1 MYSMGA
7 DMNFVASIKK
17 GVRGWLKNL
26 RDPPNLFQEPIWKV
40 RVEFLVLTLLS
51 PILIPRYV
59 IEKRMGKW
67 RRHRRMPPIFQLFER
82 EGGFQL
88 RELEQLIADGA
99 DVNARERKDGKTPLI
114 FAVMQDSPWEENGR
128 RWLEVCRVLLEA
140 GADPDADYD
149 CGEIRRSPI
158 YFAYLA
164 GNVELLDLLLQAG
177 ANPRSKA
184 WLQFVNAEPR
194 PDAWLEQQRPEI
206 RDRLCRWETEQEA
219 LRLDATLPG
228 ATKAVPNSRARL

>member
-1 MYSMGA
+1 
-7 DMNFVASIKK
+7 
-17 GVRGWLKNL
+17 
-26 RDPPNLFQEPIWKV
+26 
-40 RVEFLVLTLLS
+40 
-51 PILIPRYV
+51 
-59 IEKRMGKW
+59 
-67 RRHRRMPPIFQLFER
+67 
-82 EGGFQL
+82 
-88 RELEQLIADGA
+88 
-99 DVNARERKDGKTPLI
+99 
-114 FAVMQDSPWEENGR
+114 MQDSPWEENGR

-140 GADPDADYD
+140 GADPDAEYD

-184 WLQFVNAEPR
+184 WLQLVNAEPR
-194 PDAWLEQQRPEI
+194 PDAWLEQQRPET

-228 ATKAVPNSRARL
+228 ATKAVPNSRARLTAGRALGRVALGWCVVDPVEARWAGDRGRHAALCYGPGARWATAVVGRRRPPHLCGGLPSLVAPAQRVRGVTGHRRRGEGTATGCPPPCG